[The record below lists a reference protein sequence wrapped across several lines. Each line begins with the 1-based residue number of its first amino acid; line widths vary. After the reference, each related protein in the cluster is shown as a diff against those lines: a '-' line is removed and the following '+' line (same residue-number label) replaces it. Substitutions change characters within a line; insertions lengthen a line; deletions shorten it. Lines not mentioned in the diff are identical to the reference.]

1 MIAAAARWERI
12 LVLAPVI
19 VIGVGIVLGVIIVMG
34 RAFAQFVRE
43 SKRMRW
49 IFLGI
54 VVVVAATVVLT
65 ILDVKLPKE

>member
-19 VIGVGIVLGVIIVMG
+19 VIGVGLVLAVMIVLG

-43 SKRMRW
+43 SERKRW
-49 IFLGI
+49 II
-54 VVVVAATVVLT
+54 ASIAVVVAATIVLT
-65 ILDVKLPKE
+65 ILGVKLPKE